1 MERYLK
7 LFTFIPIQD
16 IINLMSEHNIDASK
30 RIAQHKL
37 AYECLSLIHGPSD
50 AKEAAAQHAQMF
62 SRRPVLQTVLCS
74 NPTAEA
80 SSPSRPA
87 DISNALNKNAP
98 ITTVYDAPSLNIT
111 LPASLVV
118 DRPIAKVL
126 YSAGLV
132 ASGSEGHRLCAQQGA
147 YVGSR
152 PNNHGP
158 MLDQLEF
165 TPCKNWRPEYTN
177 TFIIDGKVLILR
189 VGKWRMKIVNIITDK
204 EFDAKG
210 MAAPGWPLEEML
222 PAEENEDAE
231 PREPIYDPQTGTRKK
246 INPRPDGP
254 SETQIKK
261 AARKE
266 AVDAELEKILGEI
279 GALWTGEE
287 DQDPNKRQ
295 WKDHAEREIE
305 GMLKYGSINERKKMA
320 LRYRLDSAML
330 KKGRK
335 VRYGSEVGA

>member
-7 LFTFIPIQD
+7 LFTFIPIPD
-16 IINLMSEHNIDASK
+16 ILQLMSEHNDDPSK

-37 AYECLSLIHGPSD
+37 AYECLCLIHGIND
-50 AKEAAAQHAQMF
+50 AKDATAQHAQMF
-62 SRRPVLQTVLCS
+62 SHRPVIQNVS
-74 NPTAEA
+74 PSRSTADP

-87 DISNALNKNAP
+87 DISNALNKSAP

-165 TPCKNWRPEYTN
+165 TPCKNWRPEDTN
-177 TFIIDGKVLILR
+177 RFIIDGKFLILR

-204 EFDAKG
+204 EFDTKG
-210 MAAPGWPLEEML
+210 MNAPGWPLEEMI
-222 PAEENEDAE
+222 PAEEDENTDSHE
-231 PREPIYDPQTGTRKK
+231 PVYDPQTGARKK
-246 INPRPDGP
+246 LNPRPDGP

-261 AARKE
+261 AAQKE
-266 AVDAELEKILGEI
+266 AADADLEKILEEI
-279 GALWTGEE
+279 RALWKNEV
-287 DQDPNKRQ
+287 DNDPSKRR
-295 WKDHAEREIE
+295 WKDQAEREIE
-305 GMLKYGSINERKKMA
+305 GTLRYGSINEKKKMA
-320 LRYRLDSAML
+320 LRYRLDPAML
-330 KKGRK
+330 KKGKK
-335 VRYGSEVGA
+335 VRHGSEVGG

>member
-7 LFTFIPIQD
+7 LFTFIPVPD
-16 IINLMSEHNIDASK
+16 ILSLMSEHNIDASK

-37 AYECLSLIHGPSD
+37 AYECLCLIHGTKD

-62 SRRPVLQTVLCS
+62 SRRPEIQTVPPS
-74 NPTAEA
+74 SSTADPSGPT
-80 SSPSRPA
+80 RPV
-87 DISNALNKNAP
+87 DISNSLNKNAP

-111 LPASLVV
+111 LPVSLVF

-165 TPCKNWRPEYTN
+165 TPCKNWRPEDTN
-177 TFIIDGKVLILR
+177 RFIIDGKFLILR

-204 EFDAKG
+204 EFDTKG
-210 MAAPGWPLEEML
+210 MTAPGWPLEEMI
-222 PAEENEDAE
+222 PAEGKEDANSH
-231 PREPIYDPQTGTRKK
+231 EPIYDPQTGARIK

-254 SETQIKK
+254 SESQIKK
-261 AARKE
+261 AAQKE
-266 AVDAELEKILGEI
+266 VVDADLEKILDEI
-279 GALWTGEE
+279 RALWKDDE
-287 DQDPNKRQ
+287 DNDPNKRQ
-295 WKDHAEREIE
+295 WKDQAEREIE
-305 GMLKYGSINERKKMA
+305 GTLKYGSINERKKMA
-320 LRYRLDSAML
+320 QRYRLDPAML
-330 KKGRK
+330 EQGSK